1 MIALIDESSSNFLSS
16 LDYRLGG
23 KNYAVQVHHANA
35 VAEAAESSLVAAGV
49 QRQINQE
56 NTASTKR
63 KNAPPP
69 IRTQSRVWE
78 RRSGIEK
85 V

>member
-1 MIALIDESSSNFLSS
+1 MQDDRLDRRIVIKLLK
-16 LDYRLGG
+16 LVDYRLG
-23 KNYAVQVHHANA
+23 KDLAVKVDYANA

-69 IRTQSRVWE
+69 IRTQSRVWN
-78 RRSGIEK
+78 
-85 V
+85 VVQA